1 MLSLVWRLVQC
12 CLKIGTVLF
21 TLAMALGAT
30 ARAQDTAPNYPNRT
44 IRFVVTYPPGGGTDL
59 VARQVGQKLAEAW
72 GQQVVIDNRPGGG
85 GIIGTESVANA
96 PADGYTLLFGTSA
109 GFVTQPLLVGKVSY
123 DPLKSFAPVSL
134 LTVDVH
140 TLYVNASLPV
150 STLKDFIAYAMSR
163 PGALS
168 YASAGLGSPNHMNM
182 EQLKYVSGIDLV
194 HVPYQGS
201 GPSQNDLVA
210 DRVQVMWSSAA
221 YLVQLV
227 KSGKV
232 KALAIGG
239 PHRLSAL
246 PDVPTVAEAGLPQF
260 EPNMPWFSI
269 FVPANTPRP
278 IITKLNSQV
287 VRTLAD
293 PEMVKRLAGFGY
305 VAQSSTPEE
314 LGEHLR
320 KEYLR
325 VKALL
330 PVLKLRPG
338 QVQ

>member
-1 MLSLVWRLVQC
+1 MRNVFMF
-12 CLKIGTVLF
+12 GTVLV

-30 ARAQDTAPNYPNRT
+30 VRAQDLAPNYPNRT
-44 IRFVVTYPPGGGTDL
+44 IRFVVTYPSGGGTDL
-59 VARQVGQKLAEAW
+59 VARQVGQKLADAW
-72 GQQVVIDNRPGGG
+72 AQPVIIDNRPGGG
-85 GIIGTESVANA
+85 GVIGTEIVANA
-96 PADGYTLLFGTSA
+96 PPDGYTLLFGTSA

-123 DPLKSFAPVSL
+123 DPFKSFSPVSL
-134 LTVDVH
+134 LTVDAH
-140 TLYVNASLPV
+140 TLYVNAALPV
-150 STLKDFIAYAMSR
+150 NTLKDFIAYAMSR

-182 EQLKYVSGIDLV
+182 EQFKHVAGIDLV

-210 DRVQVMWSSAA
+210 GRVQAMWSSASS
-221 YLVQLV
+221 LVPQ
-227 KSGKV
+227 V
-232 KALAIGG
+232 KAGKLKALVVGG

-246 PDVPTVAEAGLPQF
+246 PDVPTVAQAGLSKF

-278 IITKLNSQV
+278 IITKLNTQV
-287 VRTLAD
+287 VRVLAD
-293 PEMVKRLAGFGY
+293 PEMVKRLAGYGY

-320 KEYLR
+320 NEYQR
-325 VKALL
+325 VKVLL
-330 PVLKLRPG
+330 SVLKLSPG
-338 QVQ
+338 QLQ